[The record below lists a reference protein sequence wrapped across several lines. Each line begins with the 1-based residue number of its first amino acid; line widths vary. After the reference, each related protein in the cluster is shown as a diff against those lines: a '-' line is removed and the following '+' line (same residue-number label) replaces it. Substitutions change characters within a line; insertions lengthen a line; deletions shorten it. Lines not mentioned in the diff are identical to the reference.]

1 MPAGLISHAPQ
12 GVHHGAPEPA
22 RERARRKFDDY
33 RSVDW
38 KVIAVDTRK
47 RLVPSREVI
56 AADLRAAQSGA
67 SH

>member
-1 MPAGLISHAPQ
+1 
-12 GVHHGAPEPA
+12 VHHGAPEKA

-56 AADLRAAQSGA
+56 AADLRAAHSGA